1 MANKEELWL
10 GSNEVG
16 DVQLWQ
22 GQEEYLPENLP
33 SWIAKGHTLIQ
44 AGGTDKCSYE
54 VRFSTTED
62 ATHQYFVLEFP
73 SAMGSTYSVTR
84 MRIEEEV

>member
-1 MANKEELWL
+1 MVNQEELWL

-22 GQEEYLPENLP
+22 GQEEELVAGLPILFH
-33 SWIAKGHTLIQ
+33 S
-44 AGGTDKCSYE
+44 GGTEKFTME
-54 VRFSTTED
+54 VSFFVTED
-62 ATHQYFVLEFP
+62 DTHQYFIHEFP

>member
-1 MANKEELWL
+1 MVNKEELWL

-16 DVQLWQ
+16 DVQLYQ
-22 GQEEYLPENLP
+22 GEDEYLPEKLP
-33 SWIAKGHTLIQ
+33 YLIET
-44 AGGTDKCSYE
+44 GGTDKCSYE

-62 ATHQYFVLEFP
+62 TTHQYFVLEFP

-84 MRIEEEV
+84 MRIEEGV